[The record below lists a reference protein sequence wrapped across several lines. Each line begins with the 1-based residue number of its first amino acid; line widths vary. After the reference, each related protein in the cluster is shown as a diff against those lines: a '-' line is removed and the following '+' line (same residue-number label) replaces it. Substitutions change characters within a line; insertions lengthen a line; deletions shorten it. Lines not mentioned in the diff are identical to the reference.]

1 MTTSEISREPWIRKA
16 RPGDESGIHEAHMR
30 SIREVCVKDHG
41 EDEVRGWGNRPL
53 GNRWIEPIKDGYVW
67 VIEYHN
73 EIHGMGYIRI
83 YQENGVQMAHIYG
96 LYITLDVIGQGL
108 GQKLMNLMLDAAR
121 AENVRTITLVS
132 SLTAHDF
139 YKKNGFKDSGPIKYT
154 DIGGSSVRGYPMIR
168 TL

>member
-1 MTTSEISREPWIRKA
+1 MTTPEISTKPVIRKA
-16 RPGDESGIHEAHMR
+16 RPGDEPGIHEAHMR

-53 GNRWIEPIKDGYVW
+53 GNRWIEPIKEGHVW

-73 EIHGMGYIRI
+73 EIHGVGYIRI
-83 YQENGVQMAHIYG
+83 YAENGDQMGYIYA
-96 LYITLDVIGQGL
+96 LYITPDVIGQGL

-121 AENVRTITLVS
+121 TEKVRAITLDS

-139 YKKNGFKDSGPIKYT
+139 YKKNGFKDSGPIKCT
-154 DIGGSSVRGYPMIR
+154 DIGGSSVRGYPMIMN
-168 TL
+168 L

>member
-1 MTTSEISREPWIRKA
+1 MTTSENSKEPTIRKA

-30 SIREVCVKDHG
+30 SIREVCVTLHG

-53 GNRWIEPIKDGYVW
+53 GNRWIEPIKEGHVW

-83 YQENGVQMAHIYG
+83 YQEYGVQMAHIHG
-96 LYITLDVIGQGL
+96 LYITPDVIGQGL

-121 AENVRTITLVS
+121 ADKVRTITLDS

-139 YKKNGFKDSGPIKYT
+139 YKKNGFKDSGPIKYKEM
-154 DIGGSSVRGYPMIR
+154 GGSSVRGYPMSMN
-168 TL
+168 L